1 MRRAAWVL
9 LLMFAFMVPWEYS
22 MDFGIPLGNVAR
34 ITGLLVLLAAIPA
47 VLQAGRLRTP
57 GLVQWL
63 VIALFLWFCCSYFWT
78 IDTQGTIETIRG
90 YFQVMMVVWLVW
102 EFVESPSDL
111 RAVLRATVAGS
122 WVLAVL
128 TFVDAGSI
136 QAIAEGRIRYA
147 AMGQD
152 PNDVAR
158 FLDLGF
164 PLAALLL
171 TSERRWPGRLLALG
185 YLPIGLIAVLL
196 TASRGGF
203 LAALVALAGGGI
215 MLVRGH
221 TRAIVAGAFALPAVA
236 ALLWFGIPREVFERL
251 ATIPEQLQEG
261 DLNQRLNIWS
271 AGWDAFRQS
280 PLIGS
285 GAGSF
290 VAAAGLNPLDTAHNT
305 ALSIL
310 VGGGLC
316 GFLLAI
322 CIVIAVARM
331 AMQTRG
337 NLRLALIV
345 VLVVWGI
352 TSLVATV
359 EESRTTWLLLGLI
372 AAAGRL
378 GREDGDRLA
387 ACFPGAV
394 SGAGFDPN
402 LDGLQAGLESVG
414 G

>member
-9 LLMFAFMVPWEYS
+9 LLIFAFTVPWEYS
-22 MDFGIPLGNVAR
+22 MDFGIPLGNIAR
-34 ITGLLVLLAAIPA
+34 IEGLLVLLAAVPA

-57 GLVQWL
+57 GLLQWL
-63 VIALFLWFCCSYFWT
+63 VLVLYLWFCCSYFWT
-78 IDTQGTIETIRG
+78 IDTEATLETIRG

-111 RAVLRATVAGS
+111 RALLRAFVAGS
-122 WVLAVL
+122 WLLAVL
-128 TFVDAGSI
+128 TVVDAGSL
-136 QAIAEGRIRYA
+136 QAITEGRVRYA

-171 TSERRWPGRLLALG
+171 SSEHRWPGRLLALG
-185 YLPIGLIAVLL
+185 YLPLGLIAVLL

-203 LAALVALAGGGI
+203 LAALVALAGCGFL
-215 MLVRGH
+215 LVRGH
-221 TRAIVAGAFALPAVA
+221 AKVVVGGAFALPAIA
-236 ALLWFGIPREVFERL
+236 AVLWFGVSREVFERL
-251 ATIPEQLQEG
+251 ATIPEQLQGG
-261 DLNQRLNIWS
+261 DLNQRMNIWS
-271 AGWDAFRQS
+271 AGWDAFVQS

-290 VAAAGLNPLDTAHNT
+290 VAAAGLNPADTAHNT

-310 VGGGLC
+310 VSGGLC
-316 GFLLAI
+316 GFLLAV
-322 CIVIAVARM
+322 CIVIAVVM
-331 AMQTRG
+331 GAMQTRG
-337 NLRLALIV
+337 NLRLALVI

-378 GREDGDRLA
+378 GREDGDGLA

-394 SGAGFDPN
+394 PWAGFN
-402 LDGLQAGLESVG
+402 SAQTGLQSVG

>member
-9 LLMFAFMVPWEYS
+9 LLIFAFTVPWEYS
-22 MDFGIPLGNVAR
+22 MDFGIPLGNIAR
-34 ITGLLVLLAAIPA
+34 IEGLLVLLAAVPA

-57 GLVQWL
+57 GLLQWL
-63 VIALFLWFCCSYFWT
+63 VLVLYLWFCCSYFWT
-78 IDTQGTIETIRG
+78 IDTEATLETIRG

-111 RAVLRATVAGS
+111 RALLRAFVAGS
-122 WVLAVL
+122 WLLAVL
-128 TFVDAGSI
+128 TVVDAGSL
-136 QAIAEGRIRYA
+136 QAITEGRVRYA

-171 TSERRWPGRLLALG
+171 SSEHRWPGRLLALG
-185 YLPIGLIAVLL
+185 YLPLGLIAVLL

-203 LAALVALAGGGI
+203 LAALVALAGCGFL
-215 MLVRGH
+215 LVRGH
-221 TRAIVAGAFALPAVA
+221 AKVVVGGAFALPAIA
-236 ALLWFGIPREVFERL
+236 AVLWFGVSREVFERL
-251 ATIPEQLQEG
+251 ATIPEQLQGG
-261 DLNQRLNIWS
+261 DLNQRMNIWS
-271 AGWDAFRQS
+271 AGWDAFVQS

-290 VAAAGLNPLDTAHNT
+290 VAAAGLNPADTAHNT

-310 VGGGLC
+310 VSGGLC
-316 GFLLAI
+316 GFLLAV
-322 CIVIAVARM
+322 CIVIAVVM
-331 AMQTRG
+331 GAMQTRG
-337 NLRLALIV
+337 NLRLALVI

-359 EESRTTWLLLGLI
+359 EESRTTWLLLGFI

-378 GREDGDRLA
+378 GREDGEQLA
-387 ACFPGAV
+387 ELFHEGDSMPVFEPAQSA
-394 SGAGFDPN
+394 
-402 LDGLQAGLESVG
+402 LLTLG

>member
-1 MRRAAWVL
+1 
-9 LLMFAFMVPWEYS
+9 
-22 MDFGIPLGNVAR
+22 MDFGIPLGNIAR
-34 ITGLLVLLAAIPA
+34 IEGLLVLLAAVPA

-57 GLVQWL
+57 GLLQWL
-63 VIALFLWFCCSYFWT
+63 VLVLYLWFCCSYFWT
-78 IDTQGTIETIRG
+78 IDTEATLETIRG

-111 RAVLRATVAGS
+111 RALLRAFVAGS
-122 WVLAVL
+122 WLLAVL
-128 TFVDAGSI
+128 TVVDAGSL
-136 QAIAEGRIRYA
+136 QAITEGRVRYA

-171 TSERRWPGRLLALG
+171 SSEHRWPGRLLALG
-185 YLPIGLIAVLL
+185 YLPLGLIAVLL

-203 LAALVALAGGGI
+203 LAALVALAGCGFL
-215 MLVRGH
+215 LVRGH
-221 TRAIVAGAFALPAVA
+221 AKVVVAGAFALPAIA
-236 ALLWFGIPREVFERL
+236 AVLWFGVSREVFERL
-251 ATIPEQLQEG
+251 ATIPEQLQGG
-261 DLNQRLNIWS
+261 DLNQRMNIWS
-271 AGWDAFRQS
+271 AGWDAFVQS

-290 VAAAGLNPLDTAHNT
+290 VAAAGLNPADTAHNT

-310 VGGGLC
+310 VSGGLC
-316 GFLLAI
+316 GFLLAV
-322 CIVIAVARM
+322 CIVIAVVM
-331 AMQTRG
+331 GAMQTRG
-337 NLRLALIV
+337 NLRLALVI

-378 GREDGDRLA
+378 GREDGDGLA
-387 ACFPGAV
+387 SCFPGAV
-394 SGAGFDPN
+394 PWAGFN
-402 LDGLQAGLESVG
+402 SAQTGLQSVG